1 MADTPTTDDI
11 RGFGMSIAGPI
22 DGDLDSICTELGELE
37 TLKHQIEARQA
48 RLALAVD
55 RLMRERAAAQ
65 GVPVERQGKGVA
77 ELVARSRRISPA
89 HGRTVT
95 ALAKQLR
102 ALPQTFARYTAG
114 DLSEYQATSV
124 AREASILEGHDVSA
138 FDQRFA
144 ATPGLKELGNRKTA
158 HRAQAIALALDEE
171 AVVRRRD
178 RAVADRH
185 VSIQPTD
192 RGDGMG
198 WLKALMPIEQLAAV
212 KDSLGA
218 AADTAIALGVDATRS
233 QVMVDTLIA
242 RLTGAGSGTPA
253 TVALEQPAHPVSIGL
268 LMTDRA
274 LLDGDHTQPAL
285 LAGHGPIPTALAKR
299 LIQTAVLDVQKVELR
314 RLFTAP
320 ETGELVA
327 MESKARLFPK
337 ALAQFIRLRDQLC
350 RTPGCGATIAHIDH
364 ITDWASGGQT
374 SAVNAQGYCR
384 QCNWAKQVIGNQPSH
399 PPPLLGPSASTG
411 PAIPRRPHLVIGYD
425 ADLELAA

>member
-11 RGFGMSIAGPI
+11 RGFVMSIAGPI
-22 DGDLDSICTELGELE
+22 DGDLDSICAELGELE

-48 RLALAVD
+48 RLALQVD
-55 RLMRERAAAQ
+55 RLLRERAAVQ
-65 GVPVERQGKGVA
+65 GVPASRQGKGVA

-89 HGRTVT
+89 RGRTVV

-102 ALPQTFARYTAG
+102 SLPQTFQSFCAG
-114 DLSEYQATSV
+114 DFSEHQALVV
-124 AREASILEGHDVSA
+124 AHEAAILEGHDVSA

-144 ATPGLKELGNRKTA
+144 ATPGLKELGTRKIA
-158 HRAQAIALALDEE
+158 HRAQTIALALDEE

-178 RAVADRH
+178 KAVENRH
-185 VSIQPTD
+185 ITAIPTD

-233 QVMVDTLIA
+233 QVMVDTLVA
-242 RLTGAGSGTPA
+242 RLTGAGSGA
-253 TVALEQPAHPVSIGL
+253 ETVALEQPAHPVTINL
-268 LMTDRA
+268 LMTAEA
-274 LLDGDHTQPAL
+274 LLDNDHTQPAL
-285 LAGHGPIPTALAKR
+285 LAGHEPIPTALAKR

-320 ETGELVA
+320 ETGELVG
-327 MESKARLFPK
+327 MESKTRLFPQ

-350 RTPGCGATIAHIDH
+350 RTPGCGARIGHIDH

-374 SAVNAQGYCR
+374 SAANAQGYCR
-384 QCNWAKQVIGNQPSH
+384 QCNWAKQVIGNQHSD
-399 PPPLLGPSASTG
+399 PPPLRTQPE
-411 PAIPRRPHLVIGYD
+411 PDVRPRHHLVVAYD
-425 ADLELAA
+425 TDLTLAA

>member
-1 MADTPTTDDI
+1 MTGTLTTEQI
-11 RGFGMSIAGPI
+11 RGFGVAVTGPV
-22 DGDLDSICTELGELE
+22 DGGLDDICAELDELE

-48 RLALAVD
+48 KLALQVD
-55 RLMRERAAAQ
+55 RLLRERAAAQ
-65 GVPVERQGKGVA
+65 GVPVSRQGKGVA

-89 HGRTVT
+89 YGRTVV

-102 ALPQTFARYTAG
+102 ALPQTFQSFCAG
-114 DLSEYQATSV
+114 DLSEHQATLV
-124 AREASILEGHDVSA
+124 AREASILEAPDRLT
-138 FDQRFA
+138 FDTRFA
-144 ATPGLKELGNRKTA
+144 ATPGLKEMGTRKIA
-158 HRAQAIALALDEE
+158 HRAQTLALALDED

-178 RAVADRH
+178 KAVEDRH
-185 VSIQPTD
+185 ISAQPTD

-218 AADTAIALGVDATRS
+218 AADTAIALGVDATRA

-242 RLTGAGSGTPA
+242 RLTGAGSGA
-253 TVALEQPAHPVSIGL
+253 ETVALEQPAHPVTINL
-268 LMTDRA
+268 LMTAEA
-274 LLDGDHTQPAL
+274 LLDGDHTQPAML
-285 LAGHGPIPTALAKR
+285 VGHGPIPNQLAKR
-299 LIQTAVLDVQKVELR
+299 LIETAVLDVQKVELR

-327 MESKARLFPK
+327 MESKARLFPQ
-337 ALAQFIRLRDQLC
+337 ALARFIRLRDQLC
-350 RTPGCGATIAHIDH
+350 RTPGCGARIGHIDH
-364 ITDWASGGQT
+364 VHDWADGGET

-384 QCNWAKQVIGNQPSH
+384 QCNWAKQVIGHQPSH
-399 PPPLLGPSASTG
+399 PPPLLTPSASTG